1 MSHAAA
7 VRHTGWRLFV
17 QAMFARAYVRVAGSL
32 REPSWVISDAI
43 FPNLGMCAFVL
54 LYRGLGAP
62 RSFEALAVV
71 GGVLTTYWM
80 NVVWGMG
87 AQLYWEKQQGQ
98 LQLLFA
104 APCSRMAI
112 LSGMALGGLA
122 ATMMRSL
129 VGVAVGVWV
138 FHIQTAPFSPW
149 VLAGV
154 FVLTMV
160 ALYALGMMLSSVFLL
175 YGREAW
181 HTANA
186 LQEPVY
192 FLSGLY
198 FPIRS
203 LGALGMFAAGVL
215 PLTLG
220 TDAIR
225 QVLLGP
231 AAHGLLPL
239 WLEALALAGF
249 GALFLWLAR
258 LSLAHLEGL
267 SKREGRLTQRWQ

>member
-1 MSHAAA
+1 
-7 VRHTGWRLFV
+7 
-17 QAMFARAYVRVAGSL
+17 
-32 REPSWVISDAI
+32 
-43 FPNLGMCAFVL
+43 
-54 LYRGLGAP
+54 
-62 RSFEALAVV
+62 
-71 GGVLTTYWM
+71 
-80 NVVWGMG
+80 MG

-98 LQLLFA
+98 LQLYFA
-104 APCSRMAI
+104 APCSRLAI
-112 LSGMALGGLA
+112 LSGMALGGLV
-122 ATMMRSL
+122 ATILRSL
-129 VGVAVGVWV
+129 VGVALGVWV
-138 FHIQTAPFSPW
+138 FHVQLAAFSPW

-160 ALYALGMMLSSVFLL
+160 ALYALGMTLSSLFLL

-203 LGALGMFAAGVL
+203 LGALGAVAAGIL

-220 TDAIR
+220 TDAMR
-225 QVLLGP
+225 QVLLGR
-231 AAHGLLPL
+231 AAQGLLPL
-239 WLEALALAGF
+239 PLEALALAAF
-249 GALFLWLAR
+249 GVLFLWLAR
-258 LSLAHLEGL
+258 EALAHLEAL